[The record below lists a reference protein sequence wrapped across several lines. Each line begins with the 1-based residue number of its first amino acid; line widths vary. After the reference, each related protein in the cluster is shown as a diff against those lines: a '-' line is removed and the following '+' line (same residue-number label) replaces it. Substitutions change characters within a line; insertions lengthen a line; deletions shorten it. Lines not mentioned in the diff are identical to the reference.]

1 MWKPVGRTLESYI
14 RVNIIVLNDTCEIDG
29 GAARIAIEDA
39 KQMASRGHRV
49 IFFSAGGRPPTADD
63 GLIEWISLGQANILQ
78 ERRRWLAT
86 LRGLWNFRASWALD
100 RLLAS
105 LPAVSTVI
113 HLHSWS
119 KALSGSVLS
128 SARRRGVPV
137 VCTLHD
143 YFVACP
149 NGGLYDY
156 PTQRVCGLPPMSLQ
170 CASRNCDS
178 RAYTHK
184 VWRILRQLAWRH
196 LAKIPRDF
204 AAMIAVSAFSE
215 AKLRPLLLN
224 PALTRVDNL
233 PRLDQQRTITL
244 EKRYG
249 MVFAG
254 RVASEKGVEV
264 YLEAC
269 QRAGLQAEVWG
280 DGPILA
286 QLKLRWPQAHFS
298 GWLNQ
303 AELQSRLRSALVL
316 VVPSRWYETYGMVVA
331 EAAAAGVA
339 VVVSDNG
346 AAADLV
352 EHEVTGLRFRS
363 ADVVDLAAKLSFLHK
378 QPEFALQMGMT
389 AHRRF
394 WDNYES
400 RREQRAA
407 AIEAVYASVIKPTT

>member
-1 MWKPVGRTLESYI
+1 M
-14 RVNIIVLNDTCEIDG
+14 LNDTCEIDG

-39 KQMASRGHRV
+39 QQMAQRGHRV
-49 IFFSAGGRPPTADD
+49 LFFSACGDPPVEAGG
-63 GLIEWISLGQANILQ
+63 IEWISLFQSNILH
-78 ERRRWLAT
+78 EPRRWLAM
-86 LRGLWNFRASWALD
+86 LRGLWNFQAAWALD

-105 LPAVSTVI
+105 LPAVSTVV

-128 SARRRGVPV
+128 SARRHGVPV

-156 PTQRVCGLPPMSLQ
+156 PAQKVCGLPPMSLQ

-178 RAYTHK
+178 RTYAHK
-184 VWRILRQLAWRH
+184 IWRTLRQLAWRH

-224 PALTRVDNL
+224 LALTRVDNL
-233 PRLDQQRTITL
+233 PRLDQQRSITQ

-280 DGPILA
+280 DGPVLA

-316 VVPSRWYETYGMVVA
+316 VVPSLWYETYGMVVA

-346 AAADLV
+346 ASAALV
-352 EHEVTGLRFRS
+352 EHEVTGLHFRA
-363 ADVVDLAAKLSFLHK
+363 ADVADLAAKLRRLHE
-378 QPEFALQMGMT
+378 QPELALRMGMA
-389 AHRRF
+389 AHQRF

-407 AIEAVYASVIKPTT
+407 AIEAVYASVMKPTT